1 MSDVLCLQGV
11 CKDFV
16 SRRAVDNLSLCVP
29 EHAVF
34 GFVGQN
40 GAGKTT
46 TMRMIVGLLKP
57 GAGEIRVQNERVVF
71 GKTATNRYVGYLP
84 DVPAFYGTMT
94 PKEYL
99 GFCGR
104 IAGLAE
110 PRLGQRIGDLLERT
124 GLASENR
131 RIRTFSRGMKQ
142 RLGIAQA
149 LLSEPAVLICDEPT
163 SALDP
168 VGRVEVLDL
177 IKQASANS
185 TVVFSTHILSDVER
199 VCDHVAMI
207 DKGRLV
213 LSGPI
218 QTLKEMHRRESV
230 KLVFREG
237 FDVKPL
243 SLELERTANVL
254 GVEVQENELLVA
266 VKGVDQTTASIFH
279 LIASGNLPLVRF
291 EIEEPTLESVFLE
304 ALQ

>member
-1 MSDVLCLQGV
+1 
-11 CKDFV
+11 
-16 SRRAVDNLSLCVP
+16 
-29 EHAVF
+29 
-34 GFVGQN
+34 
-40 GAGKTT
+40 
-46 TMRMIVGLLKP
+46 
-57 GAGEIRVQNERVVF
+57 
-71 GKTATNRYVGYLP
+71 
-84 DVPAFYGTMT
+84 MT